1 MLDARRARITP
12 WSGQGAELLKY
23 RHVNAMQMQGE
34 SCFKTALHA
43 RQAAVQLDV
52 PMKESDLI
60 QPDEEN
66 KMASFLMHWAM
77 GHGAFFSVE
86 AVSCQEPERAT
97 YLYGFVPFAEQL
109 NGRVLT

>member
-1 MLDARRARITP
+1 MQVGLLSGHTSRNISRQLCCVCVLTPQMLDARRARITP

-23 RHVNAMQMQGE
+23 RHVNAMQMQRE
-34 SCFKTALHA
+34 SRFKIALHA

-77 GHGAFFSVE
+77 GHG
-86 AVSCQEPERAT
+86 PW
-97 YLYGFVPFAEQL
+97 GFLF
-109 NGRVLT
+109 G